1 MNSKEKIN
9 SKLIWLRVLLVLAFL
24 VIAAKLYHIQVI
36 KHEFWLTKANKQHFI
51 KKKILRRRGTIF
63 DRNGNQLAFTASVK
77 KMTCDPTKVKDPQAT
92 ISVLSRFTRLEI
104 KPLLKKLLEAKKKKR
119 RYLLLK
125 RDVSSQEYMKIRSKM
140 RLERRSLPS
149 PNDFGVLANCI
160 YFEDSYKRYYPYN
173 MIASN
178 VLGFVGRDGKGLEG
192 VELFYEDI
200 LKSEDGILSFER
212 GLNGL
217 IIPNSEK
224 KIRNASGGTSIYLT
238 LDVVIQY
245 IVEKKLLEA
254 FEVNRPKSAVVV
266 VMNPKNGE
274 VLAMAS
280 QPNYNPNYYPFYS
293 AEDFKNRVISDQVEP
308 GSTMK
313 VFTVAA
319 ALEANAITGFDE
331 FSCNGYIELYD
342 IFRIH
347 CDGRKSHGDQDCSHI
362 LKKSCNVGAIQ
373 IAQRLGT
380 RRLYD
385 YMKVFGFGEQTGI
398 QLPGEVRGLNRPPN
412 TWSGLSLAA
421 KSIGQEVAVNSLQ
434 VARAFGSIVNGGL
447 LYQPQIISKTQ
458 TFEGTKS
465 DISIQPIR
473 RVIKKENAKKIVD
486 MLKTVIE
493 KDGSGKR
500 ASIPG
505 YRVAGKTGTAQ
516 SLSEMHK
523 EKDPFEEE
531 NAPHV
536 ASFVGAVP
544 ADDPKVVI
552 YIMLNEP
559 KGEKYYGGQV
569 AAPMFSSLGKEILAY
584 LKVAPDPSLAEEV
597 EKTVV
602 DFSPDK
608 IRQESGPSA
617 GPDWTQSSTNT
628 EHIPVDEEDKMP
640 DWLRLDDDIVTE
652 SEATIIPDEIKK
664 SQDTKKGLF
673 NDEDSLIWD

>member
-1 MNSKEKIN
+1 MNGKDKIDR
-9 SKLIWLRVLLVLAFL
+9 KLKWLRLAFL
-24 VIAAKLYHIQVI
+24 FAFLTIGARLYYVQIV
-36 KHEFWLTKANKQHFI
+36 KHEFWLQKANKQHFI
-51 KKKILRRRGTIF
+51 KKKVLRRRGTIF

-77 KMTCDPTKVKDPQAT
+77 KMTCDPTKVKDPHAT

-104 KPLLKKLLEAKKKKR
+104 KPLLKKLIAAKKKKR

-125 RDVSSQEYMKIRSKM
+125 RDVSSQEYLKIRSKM
-140 RLERRSLPS
+140 RLERKSLPS

-178 VLGFVGRDGKGLEG
+178 VLGFVGRDGRGLEG

-200 LKSEDGILSFER
+200 LKSEDGIRSYER

-224 KIRNASGGTSIYLT
+224 RVRKASGGTSIYLT

-266 VMNPKNGE
+266 VMNPHNGE
-274 VLAMAS
+274 ILAMAS

-319 ALEANAITGFDE
+319 ALEANAITTIDE

-347 CDGRKSHGDQDCSHI
+347 CDGRRSHGDLDCSHI

-385 YMKVFGFGEQTGI
+385 YMRLFGFGEKTGI
-398 QLPGEVRGLNRPPN
+398 QLPGEIKGLNRVPS
-412 TWSGLSLAA
+412 TWSGISLAA

-434 VARAFGSIVNGGL
+434 VARAFSSIVNGGL
-447 LYQPQIISKTQ
+447 LYRPQIIVKTQ
-458 TFEGTKS
+458 TVEGKYS
-465 DISIQPIR
+465 EIAQNPIR
-473 RVIKKENAKKIVD
+473 R
-486 MLKTVIE
+486 
-493 KDGSGKR
+493 
-500 ASIPG
+500 
-505 YRVAGKTGTAQ
+505 
-516 SLSEMHK
+516 
-523 EKDPFEEE
+523 
-531 NAPHV
+531 
-536 ASFVGAVP
+536 
-544 ADDPKVVI
+544 
-552 YIMLNEP
+552 
-559 KGEKYYGGQV
+559 
-569 AAPMFSSLGKEILAY
+569 
-584 LKVAPDPSLAEEV
+584 
-597 EKTVV
+597 
-602 DFSPDK
+602 
-608 IRQESGPSA
+608 
-617 GPDWTQSSTNT
+617 
-628 EHIPVDEEDKMP
+628 
-640 DWLRLDDDIVTE
+640 
-652 SEATIIPDEIKK
+652 
-664 SQDTKKGLF
+664 
-673 NDEDSLIWD
+673 